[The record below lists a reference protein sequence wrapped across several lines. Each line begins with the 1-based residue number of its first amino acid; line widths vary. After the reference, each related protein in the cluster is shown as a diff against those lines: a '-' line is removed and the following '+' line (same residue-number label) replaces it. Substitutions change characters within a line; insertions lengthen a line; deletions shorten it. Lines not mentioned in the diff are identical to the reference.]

1 VVSKKQNM
9 NILKKITT
17 SIFVLLVGLTL
28 FSCNNDDDSTITKQ
42 LTPSETLSFTP
53 WETTNALNNKG
64 QNVALTDPNVSNFV
78 GFAYFKKDG
87 TFTMYNLNDTPK
99 MKGDWSVSEDGKT
112 RTIVAK
118 NDAGEVLFTRVVDI
132 TVLTKQEFTYRIYP
146 SNDDKSVYF
155 DIVHTPTT
163 HKEPTK

>member
-1 VVSKKQNM
+1 M
-9 NILKKITT
+9 NILKRITT

-28 FSCNNDDDSTITKQ
+28 FSCNNDDDSGITEQ
-42 LTPSETLSFTP
+42 LTPSEILSFTS

-64 QNVALTDPNVSNFV
+64 QNVALTDTNVSNFV
-78 GFAYFKKDG
+78 GYAYFKKDG
-87 TFTMYNLNDTPK
+87 TFTMFNLDDTPK

-118 NDAGEVLFTRVVDI
+118 NDAGEVLFTRIVDI

-155 DIVHTPTT
+155 DIVHTPTA